1 MYLRFFTSRSQIQIK
16 QSKQHRPIVPVFW
29 SELSGFIRILN
40 FNRVTDSQLAAL
52 SQACQ
57 PASFGVSQKDVLG
70 ESYRRAGKMEPS
82 AFSTQFSPS
91 SLGIV
96 ELVRATLLQGQS
108 AKSIRVELYKLD
120 VYGTH
125 SSHFNLVSSLI
136 SLRKVLVLFSRPM
149 SILHEARPCLDR
161 L

>member
-1 MYLRFFTSRSQIQIK
+1 M
-16 QSKQHRPIVPVFW
+16 
-29 SELSGFIRILN
+29 ILN
-40 FNRVTDSQLAAL
+40 FNRVTDFQLAAL

-57 PASFGVSQKDVLG
+57 PASFGISQKDVLD
-70 ESYRRAGKMEPS
+70 ESYRKAGKMEPS

-96 ELVRATLLQGQS
+96 ELVRATLLQGRS
-108 AKSIRVELYKLD
+108 AKSIRVELYNLN

-136 SLRKVLVLFSRPM
+136 YHISPRKVRVLSSRPM
-149 SILHEARPCLDR
+149 
-161 L
+161 